1 MTITPPENLAYA
13 TITHRLLRTIVDT
26 GDADRLPNVTAAEDA
41 IVTITPRVT
50 QYKNLALP
58 ATFITTQHRGTYDAA
73 GYLRDE
79 QGNLGIV
86 LTAPDGADISPNGW
100 QYTVQIQA
108 AGTTFPAFPITV
120 HGGQTYDLTL
130 LSPAAPAAGVV
141 TVVSEQSRILAQQAA
156 AEARAIADDLGQGI
170 ETAVEEY
177 LIANPPEGGTG
188 GPVSD
193 ANVSVIV
200 SDAGSDTRQAI
211 NTIITSYGFASE
223 ASTQQALAGKA
234 NTIHSH
240 TKNDVGLGNVDNTSD
255 ANKPISAAV
264 STALSGKS
272 NTGHTHVAAN
282 ITDFNTTVDS
292 RIEARLGVAPAAL
305 DTFTEFAAA
314 LGNDSNFASTTAAA
328 LAAKAPIN
336 NPTFTG
342 TVGGITKAMVGLSA
356 VDNTSDAAKPVST
369 AQLNALNQ
377 RVVVVNHGSVAN
389 TTRPAGASSV
399 HWIGTVTPLNMTDAD
414 IYVGPSGLAGG
425 GTGGGS
431 SGPDAN
437 TAGYRF
443 RINSTT
449 WEPRPTGYKLVIAV
463 GADPSP
469 TDQQANDQRLIPQ

>member
-13 TITHRLLRTIVDT
+13 TITHRLLRTIVDS
-26 GDADRLPNVTAAEDA
+26 GDADRLPDVTPASDA
-41 IVTITPRVT
+41 VVTITPRVT
-50 QYKNLALP
+50 QYKNLAMP

-79 QGNLGIV
+79 QGNLGIIV
-86 LTAPDGADISPNGW
+86 TAPDGADISPNGW

-108 AGTTFPAFPITV
+108 SGTTFPAFPITV
-120 HGGQTYDLTL
+120 HGGGTYDLTL
-130 LSPAAPAAGVV
+130 LSPAAPVPGVV
-141 TVVSEQSRILAQQAA
+141 TVVSEQSKLLAQQAA

-177 LIANPPEGGTG
+177 LVANPPEGGTG

-193 ANVSVIV
+193 SNVSVIV
-200 SDAGSDTRQAI
+200 SDPNSDTNAAI
-211 NTIITSYGFASE
+211 NDIIVSYGFAS
-223 ASTQQALAGKA
+223 AAATSAALAGKA
-234 NTIHSH
+234 NTIHTHS
-240 TKNDVGLGNVDNTSD
+240 KNDVGLGNVDNTSD
-255 ANKPISAAV
+255 AAKPVSSAV

-272 NTGHTHVAAN
+272 NTGHTHVSAN
-282 ITDFNTTVDS
+282 ITDFNSSVDT

-305 DTFTEFAAA
+305 DTFTEFANA
-314 LGNDSNFASTTAAA
+314 LNNDPNFGTTTATA

-369 AQLNALNQ
+369 AQQNALNQ

-399 HWIGTVTPLNMTDAD
+399 HWIGTVTPLNMTEAD
-414 IYVGPSGLAGG
+414 IYNGPEGVAD
-425 GTGGGS
+425 GTGSG
-431 SGPDAN
+431 GPDDNVA
-437 TAGYRF
+437 AYRF
-443 RINSTT
+443 RIDAST
-449 WEPRPTGYKLVIAV
+449 WEPRPTGYKFVIAV

-469 TDQQANDQRLIPQ
+469 TDQQANDQRQIPQ